1 MLLWQTEPHFKDQ
14 LRPEICCEVKL
25 FLHMADWHV
34 ARTFCSSRVK
44 FSSLRCAWKYCIQV
58 NDLTWIGQCWY
69 QIGSICSAQ
78 HQWCLCLLENT
89 AVNLIS
95 LQIMSNEC
103 VGVSCILANV
113 SEHETVLFILWG
125 LIVQKWANTKVN
137 SPLNTSGKVLELL
150 CSRQAMFPLLTLTS
164 SVCHRPLLF
173 FFFTTFT
180 EFQWLWEIAV
190 RSLLLP
196 SLVISCQ
203 DTPVLNCC
211 CCFHFTN
218 CDWLR
223 GRFWLIFTPLKML
236 LWAKCRP
243 EMYSYVSL
251 FHKRFVSVWFL
262 YIPPPPAFLLLPLS
276 LQKQN

>member
-173 FFFTTFT
+173 FFLQPLPNSSDF
-180 EFQWLWEIAV
+180 EK
-190 RSLLLP
+190 LLSAL
-196 SLVISCQ
+196 
-203 DTPVLNCC
+203 CC
-211 CCFHFTN
+211 Y
-218 CDWLR
+218 
-223 GRFWLIFTPLKML
+223 L
-236 LWAKCRP
+236 LWSSPVRILLFWTAVVAFILQTATDCAAVFDSSSPLLKCFSELNVVLKCIR
-243 EMYSYVSL
+243 M
-251 FHKRFVSVWFL
+251 
-262 YIPPPPAFLLLPLS
+262 
-276 LQKQN
+276 

>member
-150 CSRQAMFPLLTLTS
+150 CSRQAVFPLLSLTA

-173 FFFTTFT
+173 FFYNLYRIPVTLRNCCPLSAVTFFGHLLSGYSCF
-180 EFQWLWEIAV
+180 EV
-190 RSLLLP
+190 LLLLSFYKLRLIARPFLTHLHP
-196 SLVISCQ
+196 S
-203 DTPVLNCC
+203 
-211 CCFHFTN
+211 
-218 CDWLR
+218 
-223 GRFWLIFTPLKML
+223 
-236 LWAKCRP
+236 
-243 EMYSYVSL
+243 
-251 FHKRFVSVWFL
+251 
-262 YIPPPPAFLLLPLS
+262 
-276 LQKQN
+276 